1 LPVLSPF
8 FALLFS
14 CAPPRQ
20 PQKQPSPPLHLR
32 FRFRILKRANRSYRP
47 IRPFY
52 MKTYSLHRRQL
63 IRRPLQEVF
72 RFFSRPENLAEITP
86 ASLGF
91 QMLTPQPIVMK
102 DGAVIDY
109 LITLFG
115 LPLRWRTLIT
125 EFSPPHR
132 FVDLQLRGP
141 YAYWHH
147 THSFVET
154 DDGTIVAD
162 EVRYALPFGLL
173 GRAAHTI
180 VIRRQL
186 NHVFDFR
193 ARILEQ
199 YFSSSSKTSTTIAAK
214 E

>member
-1 LPVLSPF
+1 
-8 FALLFS
+8 
-14 CAPPRQ
+14 
-20 PQKQPSPPLHLR
+20 
-32 FRFRILKRANRSYRP
+32 
-47 IRPFY
+47 
-52 MKTYSLHRRQL
+52 MKTYSLYRRQL

-72 RFFSRPENLAEITP
+72 AFFSRPENLAEITP
-86 ASLGF
+86 ASLRF
-91 QMLTPQPIVMK
+91 QMLTPVPIVMK

-109 LITLFG
+109 MITLSG
-115 LPLRWRTLIT
+115 LPLRWTTLIT

-147 THSFVET
+147 THSFIET
-154 DDGTIVAD
+154 DDGTVVAD

-173 GRAAHTI
+173 GRAAHAI
-180 VIRRQL
+180 AIRHQL
-186 NHVFDFR
+186 SHIFDFR

-199 YFSSSSKTSTTIAAK
+199 YFSSPSTTKTPVATK